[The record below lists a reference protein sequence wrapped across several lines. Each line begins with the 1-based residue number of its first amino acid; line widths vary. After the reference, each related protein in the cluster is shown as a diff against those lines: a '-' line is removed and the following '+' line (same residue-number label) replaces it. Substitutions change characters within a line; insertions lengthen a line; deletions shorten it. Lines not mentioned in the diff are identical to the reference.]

1 MQEVLDALRRKE
13 IGKEEAFAKIK
24 AIKDQNTLESGR
36 QKKPDLF
43 KREFTYNEP
52 YLQAHII
59 FGKQVLLGVTNVSIA
74 IEALKDELVALKQC
88 IYIELFFRN
97 LWLWKLARLP

>member
-43 KREFTYNEP
+43 KREF
-52 YLQAHII
+52 LQ
-59 FGKQVLLGVTNVSIA
+59 L
-74 IEALKDELVALKQC
+74 
-88 IYIELFFRN
+88 
-97 LWLWKLARLP
+97 